1 MFLLIDNQMIHSVS
15 IIILNNKKEA
25 VKNHENILLMGDLNV
40 NALTQ
45 TKSNYTANY
54 LIDCNLVNFSKLS
67 KQNCTNSVCGSSSLD
82 IMVTSKPEDFYND
95 SAIRTSLGD
104 CEKL

>member
-1 MFLLIDNQMIHSVS
+1 
-15 IIILNNKKEA
+15 
-25 VKNHENILLMGDLNV
+25 MGDLNV
-40 NALTQ
+40 NTLTQ

-67 KQNCTNSVCGSSSLD
+67 KQNCTNSVCGTSSLD
-82 IMVTSKPEDFYND
+82 IMVTSKPKGFYD
-95 SAIRTSLGD
+95 SAVRTSLGN